1 MHGPFEVVAGL
12 PALIRGRWL
21 MIDGMVA
28 GGRCLGGRQSSED
41 PRTDQETEMSI
52 RMIFT
57 LSAVIVL
64 STAATA
70 SAATKK
76 QKVPRSG
83 PLTQAIAPR
92 TAPPVNPYSP
102 AATGGG
108 TPGYNQMLER
118 Y

>member
-1 MHGPFEVVAGL
+1 MLEGS
-12 PALIRGRWL
+12 GRRKEATAKPT
-21 MIDGMVA
+21 IVTP
-28 GGRCLGGRQSSED
+28 E
-41 PRTDQETEMSI
+41 RTRRREMSI
-52 RMIFT
+52 RPIFAV
-57 LSAVIVL
+57 SAAIVL

-83 PLTQAIAPR
+83 PQAQAIAPR
-92 TAPPVNPYSP
+92 TAPPFNPYSP

-108 TPGYNQMLER
+108 SPGYNQMLER

>member
-1 MHGPFEVVAGL
+1 MEWSLAAGVWVESRAAIT
-12 PALIRGRWL
+12 P
-21 MIDGMVA
+21 
-28 GGRCLGGRQSSED
+28 E
-41 PRTDQETEMSI
+41 RTRRRKMSI
-52 RMIFT
+52 RTIIA
-57 LSAVIVL
+57 LSAAIVL

-83 PLTQAIAPR
+83 PQAHAIAPR
-92 TAPPVNPYSP
+92 AAPHFDPYSP
-102 AATGGG
+102 INPYRPEATGGG

>member
-1 MHGPFEVVAGL
+1 
-12 PALIRGRWL
+12 
-21 MIDGMVA
+21 MIEGIVA
-28 GGRCLGGRQSSED
+28 GGRCLGEKQSGDHPERDKRQK
-41 PRTDQETEMSI
+41 MSI
-52 RMIFT
+52 RTIFA
-57 LSAVIVL
+57 LSAAIVL

-83 PLTQAIAPR
+83 PQAQAIAPR
-92 TAPPVNPYSP
+92 AAPAFNPYGP

>member
-1 MHGPFEVVAGL
+1 
-12 PALIRGRWL
+12 
-21 MIDGMVA
+21 
-28 GGRCLGGRQSSED
+28 
-41 PRTDQETEMSI
+41 MSI
-52 RMIFT
+52 RTIFA

-76 QKVPRSG
+76 QKVSRSG
-83 PLTQAIAPR
+83 PQAQAIAPR
-92 TAPPVNPYSP
+92 ATPAFNPYSP

>member
-1 MHGPFEVVAGL
+1 MLIWTKF
-12 PALIRGRWL
+12 ALC
-21 MIDGMVA
+21 A
-28 GGRCLGGRQSSED
+28 
-41 PRTDQETEMSI
+41 
-52 RMIFT
+52 
-57 LSAVIVL
+57 AIVL

-76 QKVPRSG
+76 QKMTAHRSG
-83 PLTQAIAPR
+83 LRVQTSAPR
-92 TAPPVNPYSP
+92 PAPLVNPYSP

>member
-1 MHGPFEVVAGL
+1 MEWSLAAGVWVESRAAITL
-12 PALIRGRWL
+12 
-21 MIDGMVA
+21 
-28 GGRCLGGRQSSED
+28 E
-41 PRTDQETEMSI
+41 RTRRRKMSI
-52 RMIFT
+52 RTIIA
-57 LSAVIVL
+57 LSAAIVL

-83 PLTQAIAPR
+83 QQAQAIAPR
-92 TAPPVNPYSP
+92 AASPFDPYSRINPYRP
-102 AATGGG
+102 EATGGG

>member
-1 MHGPFEVVAGL
+1 
-12 PALIRGRWL
+12 
-21 MIDGMVA
+21 
-28 GGRCLGGRQSSED
+28 
-41 PRTDQETEMSI
+41 MSI
-52 RMIFT
+52 RTIIA
-57 LSAVIVL
+57 LSAAIGL

-83 PLTQAIAPR
+83 PQAHAIAPR
-92 TAPPVNPYSP
+92 AAPPFDPYSP
-102 AATGGG
+102 INPYRPEATGGG

>member
-1 MHGPFEVVAGL
+1 
-12 PALIRGRWL
+12 
-21 MIDGMVA
+21 
-28 GGRCLGGRQSSED
+28 
-41 PRTDQETEMSI
+41 MSI
-52 RMIFT
+52 KTIIA
-57 LSAVIVL
+57 LSAAIVL
-64 STAATA
+64 SAAATA

-83 PLTQAIAPR
+83 PQAHAIAPR
-92 TAPPVNPYSP
+92 KAQPINPYSP

>member
-1 MHGPFEVVAGL
+1 MMEWSPAAGVWVESKAAIA
-12 PALIRGRWL
+12 P
-21 MIDGMVA
+21 
-28 GGRCLGGRQSSED
+28 E
-41 PRTDQETEMSI
+41 RTRRRKMSI
-52 RMIFT
+52 RTIIA
-57 LSAVIVL
+57 LSAAIVL

-83 PLTQAIAPR
+83 PQAHAIAPR
-92 TAPPVNPYSP
+92 AAPPFDPYSP
-102 AATGGG
+102 INPYRPEATGGG

>member
-1 MHGPFEVVAGL
+1 MTP
-12 PALIRGRWL
+12 
-21 MIDGMVA
+21 
-28 GGRCLGGRQSSED
+28 
-41 PRTDQETEMSI
+41 TNQETKMAI
-52 RMIFT
+52 WTKLALCAAI
-57 LSAVIVL
+57 VI

-76 QKVPRSG
+76 QKTTAYRSGLRVQTSAPRS
-83 PLTQAIAPR
+83 
-92 TAPPVNPYSP
+92 APPVNPYSP

>member
-1 MHGPFEVVAGL
+1 
-12 PALIRGRWL
+12 
-21 MIDGMVA
+21 
-28 GGRCLGGRQSSED
+28 
-41 PRTDQETEMSI
+41 MSI
-52 RMIFT
+52 RTIFA

-83 PLTQAIAPR
+83 PQAQAIAPR
-92 TAPPVNPYSP
+92 ATPAFNPYSP